1 MDQMLE
7 GALVILGIFLFIGIT
22 SLISHR
28 SMKRRRKI
36 FIHEKFGKAPTP
48 GEWNE
53 NVRTYYDVVGGGSAD
68 DITWNDLSMNEVFQ
82 RIDGCDTSVGQ
93 EVLYWK
99 MRRNQMSSDERQL
112 FERRVRTFAR
122 NEKERE
128 SLEYLLCDIGKSMS
142 SYYIPSY
149 MDAVEE
155 YMLKNPWIYRVLQV
169 LLGVSFLCFLF
180 LRDDRAG
187 LAFLGVCVVNL
198 AAYIMIKMKHE
209 VELSMLGTVISLLR
223 NARQIAR
230 RKEIQVLF
238 PNLKKALAGLNDVL
252 RGDHILRILKAPG
265 ESGDI
270 YGVIADYVLGITL
283 WQITT
288 YNKVMN
294 RLRRNVE
301 GYLEVYREIGELD
314 VAVNTASFRKSL
326 PWYCVPEYTEEKKL
340 CMDELYHPLIDYP
353 VANSL
358 ELEKS
363 CLITGSNASGKSTFI
378 KAVAVNAVLA
388 QSLNTCAAKR
398 FVLPSCEV
406 ITSMAVKDDLMA
418 GESYFIREI
427 RYLKR
432 ILDSLNEEQMILC
445 SIDEILRGTNTGER
459 IRASRAILDYLA
471 DKNCIALVATHDKE
485 LTELLSGT
493 YVNYHFSEE
502 IGENDIHFSYELIE
516 GPATSQNAV
525 KLLEFAGFP
534 EEIIAESQKI

>member
-1 MDQMLE
+1 MPEQI
-7 GALVILGIFLFIGIT
+7 LVILGIFLFICIV
-22 SLISHR
+22 SLISNR
-28 SMKRRRKI
+28 NRKRRRKI
-36 FIHEKFGKAPTP
+36 FIHEKFGKAPDP
-48 GEWNE
+48 REWNE
-53 NVRTYYDVVGGGSAD
+53 NIRNYYDVAGGGSVD
-68 DITWNDLSMNEVFQ
+68 DITWNDLSMDEVFQ

-99 MRRNQMSSDERQL
+99 MRRNQMDPEERQL
-112 FERRVRTFAR
+112 FERRVGTFAR

-128 SLEYLLCDIGKSMS
+128 TLEELLCDIGKSMS

-155 YMLKNPWIYRVLQV
+155 YMLKNPWVYRILQI
-169 LLGVSFLCFLF
+169 LLGVSFLCFLIF
-180 LRDDRAG
+180 RSDRAG
-187 LAFLGVCVVNL
+187 LAFLGVCGVNL
-198 AAYIMIKMKHE
+198 AVYIMIKMKHE
-209 VELSMLGTVISLLR
+209 IELSMLGTVISLLR
-223 NARQIAR
+223 NAKQIAK
-230 RKEIQVLF
+230 RKEIQALF
-238 PNLKKALAGLNDVL
+238 PGLKKAMEGLNDVL
-252 RGDHILRILKAPG
+252 RGEHVLRILKAPG
-265 ESGDI
+265 ESGDM
-270 YGVIADYVLGITL
+270 YGVIADYVLGVTL
-283 WQITT
+283 WQLTT

-301 GYLEVYREIGELD
+301 GYLQVYREIGELD
-314 VAVNTASFRKSL
+314 VAVCTASFRKSL
-326 PWYCVPEYTEEKKL
+326 PWYCAPEYTEEKKL
-340 CMDELYHPLIDYP
+340 RMDELYHPLIKDP

-388 QSLNTCAAKR
+388 QSLNTCAAER
-398 FVLPSCEV
+398 FVLPPCEV
-406 ITSMAVKDDLMA
+406 ITSMAVKDDIMA

-432 ILDSLNEEQMILC
+432 ILDRLDKDQMILC
-445 SIDEILRGTNTGER
+445 AIDEILRGTNTGER
-459 IRASRAILDYLA
+459 IRASKAILDYLA

-485 LTELLSGT
+485 LTELLGDT

-502 IGENDIHFSYELIE
+502 IGEEDIQFSYQLME

-534 EEIIAESQKI
+534 EKIIADSRKI